1 MKVIIGVTHV
11 TIETHC
17 KDIVSEEFS
26 TQPLFVKDR
35 IYNDGKKRYNEVKR
49 RLPKLEVTI

>member
-1 MKVIIGVTHV
+1 M